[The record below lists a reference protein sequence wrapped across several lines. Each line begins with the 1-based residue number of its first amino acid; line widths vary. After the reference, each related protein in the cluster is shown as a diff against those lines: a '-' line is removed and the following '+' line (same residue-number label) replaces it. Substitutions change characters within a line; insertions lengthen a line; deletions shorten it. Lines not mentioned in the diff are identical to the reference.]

1 MGGLGLAR
9 GLWLFAGSFR
19 RGHRPVGGHRLRRSL
34 LYSTAEGTLATASD
48 NFGINYIPLFAVAVG
63 ASPLHV
69 SLLTAIPNLLANAL
83 QLPFGRL
90 AERTGRNKPQW
101 LVGVTLVRWA
111 WLPMALFPWLI
122 QDRWTLILALLLL
135 TGLRG
140 LGMAVAVPAWTAL
153 MADLTHRSW
162 RGAYFAVR
170 NILAN
175 LVALVASVVAGFVIE
190 AMGYPVGYA
199 IAFGAAWLVGLASL
213 LAILPIHEPRHRT
226 SHPEGQP
233 KGQGDGA
240 YGPARRRSR
249 PLFPSDWLAGGPA
262 RWKREAP
269 GFYEYAVSAF
279 AWNTAVNLPVA
290 LFPVH
295 FTEHLKGTA
304 ELWGIANG
312 ATFLTTILGQRYW
325 GRLCDRMGQRPVMIW
340 SGIGAAL
347 LPLWWAIIPSPGWV
361 VAINLVGGL
370 AWAGYNLAAFN
381 LVLEVTPDA
390 RRPSYVAVFNLG
402 VGIAASAGPIL
413 GGLMAERVGTAP
425 VMALSGVLRL
435 ASLALFA
442 RWSGIGVGQVAWR
455 GRRPWGLTGLLA
467 AGQARQQVQ
476 GRPRP

>member
-1 MGGLGLAR
+1 MGLAR
-9 GLWLFAGSFR
+9 GLWLFAGGLR
-19 RGHRPVGGHRLRRSL
+19 RGHRAAGNHRLRRSL

-48 NFGINYIPLFAVAVG
+48 NFGINYIPLFAVAAG

-90 AERTGRNKPQW
+90 AELTGRNKTLW
-101 LVGVTLVRWA
+101 LIGVTLVRWV
-111 WLPMALFPWLI
+111 WLPMALLPWLVHER
-122 QDRWTLILALLLL
+122 QALILALLVL
-135 TGLRG
+135 TALRG

-175 LVALVASVVAGFVIE
+175 LVALVASVAAGFVIE
-190 AMGYPVGYA
+190 SMGYPVGYA
-199 IAFGAAWLVGLASL
+199 VAFGAAWLVGLVSL
-213 LAILPIHEPRHRT
+213 LTILPIHERRHRT
-226 SHPEGQP
+226 CHAEGEGQDP
-233 KGQGDGA
+233 ERLQ
-240 YGPARRRSR
+240 GPALRRSR
-249 PLFPSDWLAGGPA
+249 PLFPSDWLAGGPT
-262 RWKREAP
+262 RWRREAP

-279 AWNTAVNLPVA
+279 LWNTAVNLPVA

-295 FTEHLKGTA
+295 FTEHLRGTA

-325 GRLCDRMGQRPVMIW
+325 GRLCDRVGQRPVMIW
-340 SGIGAAL
+340 SGLGAAM

-413 GGLMAERVGTAP
+413 GGLLAEWVGTAP

-442 RWSGIGVGQVAWR
+442 RWSGFGVSRLTWR
-455 GRRPWGLTGLLA
+455 SSGPWGL
-467 AGQARQQVQ
+467 AGTPGAGKARHEVQ
-476 GRPRP
+476 GRPRL